1 MRPVL
6 QGDVIAAAQ
15 AVLRLPEA
23 ERAGAL
29 RCMMSRAAAAD
40 AYRKRLGRAH
50 PLWGNGSLMA
60 VARRGALPPAP
71 ALSDREFC
79 RCLALVYET
88 LIAWRAERAG
98 LSPRRN

>member
-15 AVLRLPEA
+15 AVLRLPEG
-23 ERAGAL
+23 EREAAL
-29 RCMMSRAAAAD
+29 RAMMARAAAAD

-60 VARRGALPPAP
+60 VARRGPLPPAP
-71 ALSDREFC
+71 SLSDREFC
-79 RCLALVYET
+79 RCLALVYEV
-88 LIAWRAERAG
+88 LIAWRSERAVF
-98 LSPRRN
+98 SRRRS

>member
-15 AVLRLPEA
+15 AVLRLPGGK
-23 ERAGAL
+23 RAGAL
-29 RCMMSRAAAAD
+29 RRMMDRAAAAD
-40 AYRKRLGRAH
+40 SYRKRFGRAH

-60 VARRGALPPAP
+60 VARRRALPPAP
-71 ALSDREFC
+71 PLSDREFC

-88 LIAWRAERAG
+88 LIDWRAERAG
-98 LSPRRN
+98 LSRRRS